1 MNESLTF
8 YIDGQW
14 VDPIEPR
21 AIDVINPATDKA
33 IGRVSLGSRADV
45 DRAVKAARLA
55 FATYSRIS
63 KADRIAL
70 LKKVIACYEERLDD
84 LAKTISSEM
93 GAPMSLAT
101 AAQAPLGLRQLDTA
115 LEVLKSYEF
124 KRSRGT
130 TLIIK
135 EPIGVCGFITPWNW
149 PANQIMCKVAPA
161 LATGCT
167 MVLKPSEMTPLSA
180 IILAEIMDAAGVPGG
195 VFNLIN
201 GDGPGVGA
209 AISEHPDIDLVSI
222 TGSTRAGVLV
232 AKAAAASVKR
242 VTQELG
248 GKSANIILKD
258 ADLKRAVT
266 HGVQK
271 CFGNSGQS
279 CNAPSRMFVH
289 ESQHAEALE
298 IAKQV
303 AAALEPGDPASP
315 DTVMGPVAN
324 KTQYDKI
331 QALIQKGIDEGAELV
346 CGGTGKPDGLQS
358 GCYVRPTV
366 FGNVSNDM
374 TIAREEI
381 FGPVLAILPYETEQE
396 AIALA
401 NDTEYGLS
409 GCVYSGD
416 VEHAVAVASKLRAGQ
431 VHINGASVDFTAPFG
446 GYKKSGNGREW
457 GVEGLEEFLE
467 TKALMGARP

>member
-63 KADRIAL
+63 KAARIAL
-70 LKKVIACYEERLDD
+70 LEKVIACYQERLDD

-101 AAQAPLGLRQLDTA
+101 TAQAPMGLTQLDTA
-115 LEVLKSYEF
+115 LAVLKNYEF
-124 KRSRGT
+124 KRPRGT

-209 AISEHPDIDLVSI
+209 AISEHPDVDLVSI

-258 ADLKRAVT
+258 ADLKTAVT

-303 AAALEPGDPASP
+303 AVALEAGRSRKPRYGDGS
-315 DTVMGPVAN
+315 
-324 KTQYDKI
+324 
-331 QALIQKGIDEGAELV
+331 
-346 CGGTGKPDGLQS
+346 
-358 GCYVRPTV
+358 
-366 FGNVSNDM
+366 
-374 TIAREEI
+374 
-381 FGPVLAILPYETEQE
+381 
-396 AIALA
+396 
-401 NDTEYGLS
+401 
-409 GCVYSGD
+409 
-416 VEHAVAVASKLRAGQ
+416 
-431 VHINGASVDFTAPFG
+431 
-446 GYKKSGNGREW
+446 GREQDA
-457 GVEGLEEFLE
+457 V
-467 TKALMGARP
+467 R

>member
-1 MNESLTF
+1 
-8 YIDGQW
+8 
-14 VDPIEPR
+14 
-21 AIDVINPATDKA
+21 
-33 IGRVSLGSRADV
+33 
-45 DRAVKAARLA
+45 
-55 FATYSRIS
+55 
-63 KADRIAL
+63 
-70 LKKVIACYEERLDD
+70 
-84 LAKTISSEM
+84 
-93 GAPMSLAT
+93 
-101 AAQAPLGLRQLDTA
+101 
-115 LEVLKSYEF
+115 
-124 KRSRGT
+124 
-130 TLIIK
+130 
-135 EPIGVCGFITPWNW
+135 
-149 PANQIMCKVAPA
+149 
-161 LATGCT
+161 

-180 IILAEIMDAAGVPGG
+180 IILAEIIDAAGVPAG

-201 GDGPGVGA
+201 GDGPRVGA
-209 AISEHPDIDLVSI
+209 AISGHPDIDLVSI

-232 AKAAAASVKR
+232 AKAAADSVKR

-258 ADLKRAVT
+258 ADLKTAVT